1 VLGTRHKRRQDKKK
15 ITTQQTLSS
24 TEPPKK
30 KTEMYRGAQER
41 QPIPTFFK
49 DTRHFTKV
57 NSDKRLNKEH
67 KEIFVKGKISIAI

>member
-1 VLGTRHKRRQDKKK
+1 
-15 ITTQQTLSS
+15 
-24 TEPPKK
+24 
-30 KTEMYRGAQER
+30 MYRGAQER